1 MNRRTRLSAIAASV
15 TLSGL
20 ILSHEVE
27 AREWLLA
34 QAKPQSQPQPSSA
47 QSQSSGQ
54 SSSGQSSPGQSSG
67 QSPSGQPSSGQSSSG
82 QSSSGQPVL
91 RQPVLSPPASGSST
105 LRRQDPFNRYSTQ
118 RNSVRSRRFPIEPVP
133 MPDERRMPIDL
144 APKKTLPRI
153 PDSFASPS
161 TGIMAQVI
169 VSPICSIASSTT
181 SNCVARPYQG
191 ELKVM
196 PISGDRQFRV
206 STDQRGQLQLRLSPG
221 VYVIRP
227 TSSDFPAVTSQT
239 VTVINGMMRSMRI
252 EFQGYPK
259 PQPLPAPLP
268 GQTNPGTPTAQPPL
282 QPPSGWQPSVISQP
296 LYPPIGQ

>member
-1 MNRRTRLSAIAASV
+1 MNRKTRLPAIAASV
-15 TLSGL
+15 TLSGF
-20 ILSHEVE
+20 ILSHEVQ

-34 QAKPQSQPQPSSA
+34 QAPPQNQPQPNSA
-47 QSQSSGQ
+47 QSQPSSGQ
-54 SSSGQSSPGQSSG
+54 SSTGQPS
-67 QSPSGQPSSGQSSSG
+67 SGQPSSGQPALS
-82 QSSSGQPVL
+82 
-91 RQPVLSPPASGSST
+91 QPVLSPPTSGSPT

-118 RNSVRSRRFPIEPVP
+118 RNSVRTRRIPIDPVP

-144 APKKTLPRI
+144 EPPKTLPRI

-161 TGIMAQVI
+161 TGIMAQVMVI
-169 VSPICSIASSTT
+169 PICSIASSTG
-181 SNCVARPYQG
+181 NCVARPYQG

-227 TSSDFPAVTSQT
+227 NSTDFPAVTSRT

-252 EFQGYPK
+252 DFQGYPK